1 MPESDHPTS
10 RPTSDR
16 PSSDSPIFSDRH
28 DLLDP
33 TVPLA
38 SDLWPSAQLPSL
50 EHDRQVLA
58 WLQCS
63 PELGHQVTGYICDAL
78 LDWSLHG
85 GRPYPDMALPDAG
98 SQCDH
103 LQALREIIERLPQRV
118 LEAETV
124 AEKLELG
131 RAGRL
136 LSRASWAAFDPQAV
150 RDAVDRELLMTMP
163 WLAGPPAPYVLPDG
177 RVL

>member
-1 MPESDHPTS
+1 MPESDHSTS

-16 PSSDSPIFSDRH
+16 PSSDRPFVSDLH
-28 DLLDP
+28 DLLDTTAP
-33 TVPLA
+33 PA
-38 SDLWPSAQLPSL
+38 RDQWPSDPLPAL

-78 LDWSLHG
+78 LDWSQHG

-98 SQCDH
+98 PQCDQ
-103 LQALREIIERLPQRV
+103 LQALREITERIPQRV
-118 LEAETV
+118 LEAATV

-136 LSRASWAAFDPQAV
+136 LSRASWAAFDPQAFRV
-150 RDAVDRELLMTMP
+150 AVDRELLMTMP
-163 WLAGPPAPYVLPDG
+163 WLAGPLAPYVLLDG